1 MKLTVA
7 SYPVWCDSSCSLVQS
22 IISIIISLISLPC
35 TAPLPQM
42 MQSNAGQQSHPEIR
56 KEDQPQLFTLVLK
69 DDNDQTYKRILSALI
84 VNKEQQRVELLYLDA
99 NSF

>member
-1 MKLTVA
+1 
-7 SYPVWCDSSCSLVQS
+7 
-22 IISIIISLISLPC
+22 
-35 TAPLPQM
+35 M

-84 VNKEQQRVELLYLDA
+84 VNKEQQKVELLYLNT
-99 NSF
+99 NSL

>member
-1 MKLTVA
+1 
-7 SYPVWCDSSCSLVQS
+7 
-22 IISIIISLISLPC
+22 
-35 TAPLPQM
+35 M

-84 VNKEQQRVELLYLDA
+84 VNKEQQKVELLYLDA